1 MTAVKV
7 LAFCGSL
14 NPQSRT
20 ELAMEIAAAAAA
32 GAGAQVESVHLKEYD
47 LPHLYAP
54 NTGSAEHV
62 EKLKTAFRD
71 ADALLIA
78 TPEYHGSFSGALK
91 NAFDLMGFDEF
102 QGKMAALIGVAGG
115 ALGATNALNHLRQ
128 VCRQLHA
135 WVLPDQ
141 VSVANARGAFDEN
154 GRPTDERVAQRLQT
168 LGVQLVKFAALHR
181 EASASPFV
189 QMWEQLA
196 DNPCGE

>member
-1 MTAVKV
+1 
-7 LAFCGSL
+7 S
-14 NPQSRT
+14 
-20 ELAMEIAAAAAA
+20 A
-32 GAGAQVESVHLKEYD
+32 G
-47 LPHLYAP
+47 
-54 NTGSAEHV
+54 HV

-102 QGKMAALIGVAGG
+102 QGKMVALIGVAGG
-115 ALGATNALNHLRQ
+115 ALGAPNALNHLRQ

-141 VSVANARGAFDEN
+141 VSIANSKNAFDEN
-154 GRPTDERVAQRLQT
+154 GRPTDERVAQRLRT

-181 EASASPFV
+181 EAGSNPFI

-196 DNPCGE
+196 DNPGGE

>member
-1 MTAVKV
+1 VADVKV

-20 ELAMEIAAAAAA
+20 ELALEVAAAAAA
-32 GAGAQVESVHLKEYD
+32 GAGAQVEPVRLKEYD

-54 NTGSAEHV
+54 GTGSAEQV
-62 EKLKTAFRD
+62 ERLKKAFRES
-71 ADALLIA
+71 DALLIA

-91 NAFDLMGFDEF
+91 NAFDLMGFEEF
-102 QGKMAALIGVAGG
+102 EGKMAALIGVAGG
-115 ALGATNALNHLRQ
+115 SLGATNALNHLRQ

-141 VSVANARGAFDEN
+141 VSVANARAAFDED
-154 GRPTDERVAQRLQT
+154 GRPADPRVKKRLQT

-181 EASASPFV
+181 EASANPFV

-196 DNPCGE
+196 DNPGGE